1 MTTAAGKAR
10 GAAWSEA
17 EVAATVADYLHML
30 RLQYAG
36 QRFNKAEHRRRLLA
50 RLEGRSP
57 SAVEMKHQNISAV
70 LRDLGLHWLTG
81 YQPLGN
87 YQQAL
92 ADEVAL
98 QVAADG
104 SLERVA
110 AQAVAA
116 EAEVP
121 VLEAIEARL
130 EDPPPPPRLRVADE
144 GALPRVRL
152 PFKRDYVEREA
163 RNRSLGF
170 AGERFVLEFE
180 ARRLHAAGHRV
191 LADRVE
197 HVAATRGDG
206 LGYDVLSFE
215 PNGRERY
222 IEVKTTAFSKATPFF
237 LSAGEKRFSEEVG
250 DRFHLARVFDF
261 RTDPRLYCLS
271 GAITTTCR
279 LDPISWRATPF

>member
-1 MTTAAGKAR
+1 MATPTGTAR

-30 RLQYAG
+30 RLLYAG

-50 RLEGRSP
+50 RLDGRSP

-98 QVAADG
+98 QVAADA

-110 AQAVAA
+110 TQAVAA

-121 VLEAIEARL
+121 VLEAIEARI
-130 EDPPPPPRLRVADE
+130 EDPPRPPRLRVADE
-144 GALPRVRL
+144 GAQPRVRL

-163 RNRSLGF
+163 RNRSLGL

-180 ARRLHAAGHRV
+180 ARRLHAAGHRA

-215 PNGRERY
+215 PSGRERY

-237 LSAGEKRFSEEVG
+237 LTAGEKRFSEEVG

-271 GAITTTCR
+271 GDLTATC
-279 LDPISWRATPF
+279 LLEPVTWRARPA